1 MSKKHNPVKVAF
13 QSLRKGFTAVA
24 LFSLAL
30 NILMLAGPLYML
42 QVYDRV
48 LTSQS
53 METLIALSILLFG
66 VFVVSGLL
74 DYVRVK
80 ILNRLGSRF
89 EVLAGNHIL
98 AAAMKRKISGKGKS
112 GDNLLNDITS
122 YRDFV
127 SGHTLLAFFDTPWV
141 PIYLGILFILHP
153 YIGLLGLA
161 GAMILTILA
170 LMNSSMS
177 RDPMQETAEARQ
189 SSDALFESCE
199 RNAELVTSMGMRSDL
214 ARRWSLLNW
223 RTSSH
228 KTKAT
233 DGLSFFFVVSKTF
246 RMALQSGM
254 LGLGAAL
261 AIAGESSAG
270 VMIAATIILGRALAP
285 IDQAISQWRLF
296 IGAVASYKKLKG
308 LVEEFPEDEE
318 RIQLPKARSNMDV
331 AIKQAGPP
339 QAQRATL
346 TGINFDLDA
355 GDVVAVIGPS
365 GSGKSTLARM
375 LTGIW
380 FPQRGEVNLDGSPTS
395 KWNAAE
401 LGAQI
406 GYLPQDVELFEG
418 TIRENISRFAA
429 DATDEAILKAAQ
441 DADVH
446 DMILN
451 LPDGYETVIGTRGTF
466 LSGGQRQR
474 IGLARALYGDPF
486 IIVLDEPNSNLDAT
500 GDTALMHAV
509 MRAQAR
515 GAIVVVMTHRP
526 STLQA
531 VNKVLVLDSGQMKA
545 FGPKEQVLR
554 STTRAIV
561 NNSVPRVTSANNQPE
576 QAGKV
581 ASK

>member
-1 MSKKHNPVKVAF
+1 MSKKQNPVKVAF
-13 QSLRKGFTAVA
+13 QSLRSGFTAVA

-48 LTSQS
+48 LASQS
-53 METLIALSILLFG
+53 METLIALSILLLG
-66 VFVVSGLL
+66 VFIVSGLL

-89 EVLAGNHIL
+89 EVLASSHIL
-98 AAAMKRKISGKGKS
+98 SAAMKRNISGKGKS

-122 YRDFV
+122 FRDFV

-153 YIGLLGLA
+153 YIGFLGLA
-161 GAMILTILA
+161 GAVILTILA
-170 LMNSSMS
+170 LLNSSMS
-177 RDPMQETAEARQ
+177 REPMQDAADARQ
-189 SSDALFESCE
+189 TSDALFESCE
-199 RNAELVTSMGMRSDL
+199 KNAELVTSMGMKSDL
-214 ARRWSLLNW
+214 ARRWSLLSW
-223 RTSSH
+223 RTSSF

-270 VMIAATIILGRALAP
+270 VMIAATIILGRALSP

-296 IGAVASYKKLKG
+296 MSAVASYKKLKG
-308 LVEEFPEDEE
+308 LVEEFPEANE
-318 RIQLPKARSNMDV
+318 RIHLPSAHSRMEV

-346 TGINFDLDA
+346 MGVNFELDA

-380 FPQRGEVNLDGSPTS
+380 FPQRGEVALDGSPTS
-395 KWNAAE
+395 KWDTAD

-418 TIRENISRFAA
+418 TIRENISRFAT
-429 DATDEAILKAAQ
+429 DASDEAILKAAQ

-446 DMILN
+446 EMILN

-486 IIVLDEPNSNLDAT
+486 ILVLDEPNSNLDAT

-509 MRAQAR
+509 SSARAR

-531 VNKVLVLDSGQMKA
+531 VNKVLVLENGQMKA
-545 FGPKEQVLR
+545 FGPKEEVLR
-554 STTRAIV
+554 SSTRQIV
-561 NNSVPRVTSANNQPE
+561 NNSIP
-576 QAGKV
+576 KV
-581 ASK
+581 ASARPLAEPVEKVS